1 MYFPSELFIGFQ
13 QTQYEFPETD
23 EIQEAV
29 IIKVNGTI
37 TEQTYLIVVS
47 ASGDS
52 ALSGCDY
59 NVTGDGDTKRFII
72 DPDQQ
77 SVEFRFEILEDSIVE
92 YVESFSISLENAP
105 ENEPRFETQGANTT
119 TRIDIMDRTC
129 EIMSNFTCVNISFL

>member
-1 MYFPSELFIGFQ
+1 MWTPQL
-13 QTQYEFPETD
+13 
-23 EIQEAV
+23 
-29 IIKVNGTI
+29 
-37 TEQTYLIVVS
+37 
-47 ASGDS
+47 S

-105 ENEPRFETQGANTT
+105 ENEPRFETQGANTCICHQPAT
-119 TRIDIMDRTC
+119 DRK
-129 EIMSNFTCVNISFL
+129 EH